1 MSTPK
6 LITVTWRLKRSYMEF
21 IKILVKIVLRWG
33 VRSAW
38 RIVTFIWKEVTIAT
52 LTFRNLKRKTLVP
65 EHPYNIKSRVVKLN
79 RFFWLQILVPV
90 AWGLALW
97 GTASSRGF
105 RTATQSSGRIRTWTG
120 SSSSSRRRKGSPKKG
135 SMRAQSWNSQT
146 GSPSSYT
153 YSGPNAGSV
162 VWVLLPTLTTW
173 VRFPGEFQSH
183 FLFNGNWAG
192 SYIWVMALRFCSL
205 WWRKCLWKLRKISSF
220 YLAGNRLDCD
230 KIMIHMV

>member
-6 LITVTWRLKRSYMEF
+6 LITVTWRLERSYMEF

-52 LTFRNLKRKTLVP
+52 LTFRKLKRKTLVP

-90 AWGLALW
+90 AWGPALW

-120 SSSSSRRRKGSPKKG
+120 SSSSSRRRKGSPKRG

-146 GSPSSYT
+146 GSPSWYT
-153 YSGPNAGSV
+153 MTALTLVQWFGCYY
-162 VWVLLPTLTTW
+162 LLWQLGFDSRVNFSPT
-173 VRFPGEFQSH
+173 
-183 FLFNGNWAG
+183 
-192 SYIWVMALRFCSL
+192 FCSMETEPEV
-205 WWRKCLWKLRKISSF
+205 IF
-220 YLAGNRLDCD
+220 E
-230 KIMIHMV
+230 